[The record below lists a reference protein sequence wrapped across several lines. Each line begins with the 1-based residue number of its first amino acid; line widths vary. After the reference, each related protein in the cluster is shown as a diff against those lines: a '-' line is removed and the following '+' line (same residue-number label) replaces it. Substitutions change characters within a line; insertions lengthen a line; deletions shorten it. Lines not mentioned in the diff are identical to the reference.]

1 MSETLALVSA
11 LVLPLL
17 AGVLLG
23 MFFFGGLWWTIRR
36 GVSSKQP
43 AALFFFSLLLRTGI
57 ALAGFYFVARGDWR
71 RVLSCLVGFILARIL
86 VTWLTR
92 EPIAKAKEKGKK
104 KKKKGG
110 GALFFFSLLLRTGI
124 ALAGFYFVARGDW
137 RRVLAC
143 LVGFML
149 ARILVTWLT
158 RVPIAKTR
166 KTAQTV
172 GEVCR

>member
-43 AALFFFSLLLRTGI
+43 AALFFFRLLLRTGI

-71 RVLSCLVGFILARIL
+71 RVLSCLVGFILAR
-86 VTWLTR
+86 
-92 EPIAKAKEKGKK
+92 
-104 KKKKGG
+104 
-110 GALFFFSLLLRTGI
+110 
-124 ALAGFYFVARGDW
+124 
-137 RRVLAC
+137 
-143 LVGFML
+143 M
-149 ARILVTWLT
+149 LVTWLT
-158 RVPIAKTR
+158 RVPSTKAPIAQET
-166 KTAQTV
+166 TAQTV

>member
-1 MSETLALVSA
+1 MALILAL
-11 LVLPLL
+11 LC
-17 AGVLLG
+17 GVLLG
-23 MFFFGGLWWTIRR
+23 ASFFGGLWWTIRK

-57 ALAGFYFVARGDWR
+57 
-71 RVLSCLVGFILARIL
+71 
-86 VTWLTR
+86 T
-92 EPIAKAKEKGKK
+92 
-104 KKKKGG
+104 
-110 GALFFFSLLLRTGI
+110 
-124 ALAGFYFVARGDW
+124 LAGFYFVARGDW

-158 RVPIAKTR
+158 RVPITR
-166 KTAQTV
+166 TTRAQTA

>member
-1 MSETLALVSA
+1 MGEILAFVSA

-92 EPIAKAKEKGKK
+92 VPSTKAQ
-104 KKKKGG
+104 
-110 GALFFFSLLLRTGI
+110 S
-124 ALAGFYFVARGDW
+124 
-137 RRVLAC
+137 
-143 LVGFML
+143 
-149 ARILVTWLT
+149 
-158 RVPIAKTR
+158 
-166 KTAQTV
+166 AQIV

>member
-23 MFFFGGLWWTIRR
+23 MFFFGGLWWTIRT

-71 RVLSCLVGFILARIL
+71 RVLACLLGFILARIL
-86 VTWLTR
+86 VTWR
-92 EPIAKAKEKGKK
+92 
-104 KKKKGG
+104 
-110 GALFFFSLLLRTGI
+110 
-124 ALAGFYFVARGDW
+124 
-137 RRVLAC
+137 
-143 LVGFML
+143 
-149 ARILVTWLT
+149 T
-158 RVPIAKTR
+158 RVPIANAKR
-166 KTAQTV
+166 AQTV
-172 GEVCR
+172 GEVCQ

>member
-1 MSETLALVSA
+1 MGEILAFVSA

-36 GVSSKQP
+36 GVPSKQP
-43 AALFFFSLLLRTGI
+43 AALFFFSLLLRTS
-57 ALAGFYFVARGDWR
+57 V
-71 RVLSCLVGFILARIL
+71 
-86 VTWLTR
+86 
-92 EPIAKAKEKGKK
+92 
-104 KKKKGG
+104 
-110 GALFFFSLLLRTGI
+110 

-149 ARILVTWLT
+149 ARILLTRLT
-158 RVPIAKTR
+158 RVPVAK
-166 KTAQTV
+166 APTV
-172 GEVCR
+172 PEK

>member
-1 MSETLALVSA
+1 MSEMLALVSA

-92 EPIAKAKEKGKK
+92 VPSTKAQ
-104 KKKKGG
+104 
-110 GALFFFSLLLRTGI
+110 S
-124 ALAGFYFVARGDW
+124 
-137 RRVLAC
+137 
-143 LVGFML
+143 
-149 ARILVTWLT
+149 
-158 RVPIAKTR
+158 
-166 KTAQTV
+166 AQIV

>member
-1 MSETLALVSA
+1 MNETLALI
-11 LVLPLL
+11 LTLL

-23 MFFFGGLWWTIRR
+23 AIFFGGLWWTIRR

-92 EPIAKAKEKGKK
+92 VPSTKAQ
-104 KKKKGG
+104 
-110 GALFFFSLLLRTGI
+110 S
-124 ALAGFYFVARGDW
+124 
-137 RRVLAC
+137 
-143 LVGFML
+143 
-149 ARILVTWLT
+149 
-158 RVPIAKTR
+158 
-166 KTAQTV
+166 AQIV

>member
-43 AALFFFSLLLRTGI
+43 AVLFFFSL
-57 ALAGFYFVARGDWR
+57 F
-71 RVLSCLVGFILARIL
+71 
-86 VTWLTR
+86 
-92 EPIAKAKEKGKK
+92 
-104 KKKKGG
+104 
-110 GALFFFSLLLRTGI
+110 LRTGI

-143 LVGFML
+143 LVGFIL

-158 RVPIAKTR
+158 RVPIVKAKR
-166 KTAQTV
+166 AQTV
-172 GEVCR
+172 GEACR

>member
-1 MSETLALVSA
+1 MGETLALVFA

-57 ALAGFYFVARGDWR
+57 ALAGFYVVARGDWR
-71 RVLSCLVGFILARIL
+71 RVLSCLVGF
-86 VTWLTR
+86 V
-92 EPIAKAKEKGKK
+92 
-104 KKKKGG
+104 
-110 GALFFFSLLLRTGI
+110 
-124 ALAGFYFVARGDW
+124 
-137 RRVLAC
+137 
-143 LVGFML
+143 L

-158 RVPIAKTR
+158 RVPTAKAPIAQET
-166 KTAQTV
+166 TAQTV

>member
-1 MSETLALVSA
+1 MSETLALVSV

-36 GVSSKQP
+36 SVSSKQA

-57 ALAGFYFVARGDWR
+57 ALAGFYFVGRGDWR
-71 RVLSCLVGFILARIL
+71 RVLSCLVGFM
-86 VTWLTR
+86 
-92 EPIAKAKEKGKK
+92 
-104 KKKKGG
+104 
-110 GALFFFSLLLRTGI
+110 F
-124 ALAGFYFVARGDW
+124 
-137 RRVLAC
+137 
-143 LVGFML
+143 

-158 RVPIAKTR
+158 RVPIAKAPIAQET
-166 KTAQTV
+166 TAQTV

>member
-1 MSETLALVSA
+1 MSEPLALVSA

-92 EPIAKAKEKGKK
+92 VPSTKAK
-104 KKKKGG
+104 
-110 GALFFFSLLLRTGI
+110 S
-124 ALAGFYFVARGDW
+124 
-137 RRVLAC
+137 
-143 LVGFML
+143 
-149 ARILVTWLT
+149 
-158 RVPIAKTR
+158 
-166 KTAQTV
+166 AQIV

>member
-11 LVLPLL
+11 LVLALL

-71 RVLSCLVGFILARIL
+71 RILSCLLGFILARIL
-86 VTWLTR
+86 VTWR
-92 EPIAKAKEKGKK
+92 
-104 KKKKGG
+104 
-110 GALFFFSLLLRTGI
+110 
-124 ALAGFYFVARGDW
+124 
-137 RRVLAC
+137 
-143 LVGFML
+143 
-149 ARILVTWLT
+149 T
-158 RVPIAKTR
+158 RVPIANAKR
-166 KTAQTV
+166 AQTV